1 MYFGHGRPKV
11 DDGLRPG
18 PELRTHTRSQ
28 VSPLRILRET
38 GGVYLAILV
47 GRWTGLEIYLR
58 SVVLYRRCC
67 PSARDFWHRWLCEGV
82 QQVCEGCSPESSP
95 DIGGRGPV
103 TALGSRG
110 SLGSWIRFS
119 SNGSVSFF
127 GQWGSSSP
135 GGCLSVDSRGLGPN
149 IEVLATSK
157 VMRAVSRIYSR
168 LGWFPMSNPLVN
180 GAISDTGKSEK
191 NRKRALDES

>member
-67 PSARDFWHRWLCEGV
+67 PSARDFWCRWLCEGV
-82 QQVCEGCSPESSP
+82 KQVCEGCSPESSL
-95 DIGGRGPV
+95 DIGGRRSEMSS
-103 TALGSRG
+103 GSRG
-110 SLGSWIRFS
+110 SSDSWNRSS
-119 SNGSVSFF
+119 SNGSVSFV
-127 GQWGSSSP
+127 GQEWVVP
-135 GGCLSVDSRGLGPN
+135 GRHCITGFRRQLGVIKGAVTKRG
-149 IEVLATSK
+149 
-157 VMRAVSRIYSR
+157 
-168 LGWFPMSNPLVN
+168 
-180 GAISDTGKSEK
+180 
-191 NRKRALDES
+191 

>member
-18 PELRTHTRSQ
+18 PELWTHTRSQ

-58 SVVLYRRCC
+58 SVVLYRRRC
-67 PSARDFWHRWLCEGV
+67 PSARDFWRRWFVRGGAASL
-82 QQVCEGCSPESSP
+82 EGCSPESSP

-127 GQWGSSSP
+127 GQWGASSP
-135 GGCLSVDSRGLGPN
+135 GGCLSVDSRGSGPN

-157 VMRAVSRIYSR
+157 VMRAVSRIYPR

-180 GAISDTGKSEK
+180 EAISDTGKSVK
-191 NRKRALDES
+191 NRECVLDES